1 MIDDSCFCEPACE
14 EFAVHDDYREAF
26 YELIPNEF
34 DSLWLQTCKGLA
46 GQVRPDWA
54 SSPVI
59 REARRKAREAAIEET
74 RLDRE
79 SQWATD
85 CEYAG
90 F

>member
-14 EFAVHDDYREAF
+14 EFVSNDDYREAF

-34 DSLWLQTCKGLA
+34 DSLR
-46 GQVRPDWA
+46 VRPEWM
-54 SSPVI
+54 SSPMI

>member
-34 DSLWLQTCKGLA
+34 DSLR
-46 GQVRPDWA
+46 VRPEWM

>member
-14 EFAVHDDYREAF
+14 EMAYHDEYREAF
-26 YELIPNEF
+26 FEMIPNDVE
-34 DSLWLQTCKGLA
+34 SLR
-46 GQVRPDWA
+46 VRPEWM
-54 SSPVI
+54 SSPII
-59 REARRKAREAAIEET
+59 REARRKARESAIEEA

-79 SQWATD
+79 SQWAID

>member
-34 DSLWLQTCKGLA
+34 DSLR
-46 GQVRPDWA
+46 VRPEWM
-54 SSPVI
+54 SSPMI